1 MEREIQQTK
10 RKIQT
15 KSHQNIPR
23 RNSAAEQDW
32 NPVNERALSTSNTG
46 IVSFS
51 AGNVYYDIN
60 DRKGAKGTEIWLK
73 VLIRDEYDNLTDML
87 RSSNIDDTTTQG
99 SYVSNQTIRDTPYKR
114 VGRINGKINKD
125 FEDFSSY
132 TSTR

>member
-1 MEREIQQTK
+1 MT

-15 KSHQNIPR
+15 KSYQNIPR

-51 AGNVYYDIN
+51 AGNVYYDFN
-60 DRKGAKGTEIWLK
+60 NNVAEKGELWFK

-114 VGRINGKINKD
+114 LGRLDGIINKNT
-125 FEDFSSY
+125 EPVI
-132 TSTR
+132 